1 MKPIFGQN
9 TANRYRL
16 VLFSVLSFVLIFLD
30 HRFDFLDPVRFT
42 LSIATT
48 PIQYVANIP
57 GEIINWSESSV
68 RTRSELEEDNARLES
83 EVLVLKRRV
92 QKLASTV
99 AENTR
104 LKELMNATD
113 TVDDEVLIAEIIGV
127 DPDPYRHEAI
137 VNKGSADKVFVGQ
150 AVLDAEGLM
159 GQVIEVG
166 PFSSRVL
173 LISDISH
180 GIPVHVNRNGVRA
193 IAVGSGKLDQLDLIH
208 VPDTADIVRGDL
220 LVSSGL
226 GGRFPKGYP
235 VGVVTR
241 VEHDPGRPF
250 ALVEAKPMAN
260 LDRSRHVLLVFSE
273 ESRRLIPLLSDI
285 GKDKDKAAQAC
296 TPTDD
301 QPAQATEQEQAA
313 DQEEATDGE

>member
-1 MKPIFGQN
+1 
-9 TANRYRL
+9 
-16 VLFSVLSFVLIFLD
+16 VLSLTLIFLD
-30 HRFDFLDPVRFT
+30 HRFDFLNPVRFT
-42 LSIATT
+42 LSIVTS
-48 PIQYVANIP
+48 PIQYVASIP
-57 GEIINWSESSV
+57 AEIAHWSQSSV
-68 RTRSELEEDNARLES
+68 VSRGELEEENARLNA

-113 TVDDEVLIAEIIGV
+113 VVDDQVLIAEIIGV

-137 VNKGSADKVFVGQ
+137 VNKGAGDDVFVGQ

-166 PFSSRVL
+166 PLSSRVL

-273 ESRRLIPLLSDI
+273 ESRRLVPLLSGVGGSD
-285 GKDKDKAAQAC
+285 DTEVQAGV
-296 TPTDD
+296 D
-301 QPAQATEQEQAA
+301 QEGAEQEATAAPESAA
-313 DQEEATDGE
+313 DAATGDAGSGTGVDETSQQTESANGN

>member
-1 MKPIFGQN
+1 M
-9 TANRYRL
+9 
-16 VLFSVLSFVLIFLD
+16 LFTVISFVLIFMD
-30 HRFDFLDPVRFT
+30 HRFDFLKPVRFT
-42 LSIATT
+42 LSIAAA

-57 GEIINWSESSV
+57 SQLVAWSEDGM
-68 RTRSELEEDNARLES
+68 RSRADLEEENARLQS

-104 LKELMNATD
+104 LKELMNASD
-113 TVDDEVLIAEIIGV
+113 VVDDQVLIAEIIGV
-127 DPDPYRHEAI
+127 DPDPYRHEAV
-137 VNKGSADKVFVGQ
+137 VNKGSQDNVYVGQ

-166 PFSSRVL
+166 LLSSRVL

-193 IAVGSGKLDQLDLIH
+193 IAVGSGKLDQLSLIH

-235 VGVVTR
+235 VGVVTK
-241 VEHDPGRPF
+241 VEHDPGQPF

-273 ESRRLIPLLSDI
+273 ESRRLVPLLSGEGAPGAGDS
-285 GKDKDKAAQAC
+285 AAEAKSSDNDNGEA
-296 TPTDD
+296 DD
-301 QPAQATEQEQAA
+301 GQ
-313 DQEEATDGE
+313 

>member
-16 VLFSVLSFVLIFLD
+16 ILFTVISFMLIFVD
-30 HRFDFLDPVRFT
+30 HRFNVLSPVRFT
-42 LSIATT
+42 LTIFTS
-48 PIQYVANIP
+48 PIQYIADIP
-57 GEIINWSESSV
+57 AQLMTWSEASV
-68 RTRSELEEDNARLES
+68 RNTGELEAENASLQS

-113 TVDDEVLIAEIIGV
+113 VVDDQVLIAEIIGV

-137 VNKGSADKVFVGQ
+137 VNKGKPENVYVGQ

-159 GQVIEVG
+159 GQIIEVG
-166 PFSSRVL
+166 LFSSRVL

-193 IAVGSGKLDQLDLIH
+193 IAVGSGTLDSLKLIH
-208 VPDTADIVRGDL
+208 VPDTADIVVGDL

-235 VGVVTR
+235 VGVVTT
-241 VEHDPGRPF
+241 VEHDPGQPF
-250 ALVEAKPMAN
+250 AVVNAKPMAN
-260 LDRSRHVLLVFSE
+260 LDRSRYVLLVFSE
-273 ESRRLIPLLSDI
+273 ETRQLEGAMDTSPPPEAGDDAAD
-285 GKDKDKAAQAC
+285 GKETIDN
-296 TPTDD
+296 TV
-301 QPAQATEQEQAA
+301 ATEGAEP
-313 DQEEATDGE
+313 

>member
-1 MKPIFGQN
+1 MILFTIISFILIFIDH
-9 TANRYRL
+9 RYD
-16 VLFSVLSFVLIFLD
+16 VLS
-30 HRFDFLDPVRFT
+30 PVRFT
-42 LSIATT
+42 LTIATT
-48 PIQYVANIP
+48 PIQYIADIP
-57 GEIINWSESSV
+57 AQLMSWSEASV
-68 RTRSELEEDNARLES
+68 RSHSELEAENESLKS

-113 TVDDEVLIAEIIGV
+113 IVDDQVLIAEIIGV

-137 VNKGSADKVFVGQ
+137 VNKGFQDKVYVGQ

-159 GQVIEVG
+159 GQVVEVG
-166 PFSSRVL
+166 LISSRVL

-193 IAVGSGKLDQLDLIH
+193 IAVGSGALDNLKLIH
-208 VPDTADIVRGDL
+208 VPDTADIIVGDL

-235 VGVVTR
+235 VGVVTT
-241 VEHDPGRPF
+241 VEHDPGQPF
-250 ALVEAKPMAN
+250 ALVNAKPMAN
-260 LDRSRHVLLVFSE
+260 LDRSRYVLLVFSE
-273 ESRRLIPLLSDI
+273 EARQLEASLNTKMPIQDESLDAEHQDVDPRHVEAGRD
-285 GKDKDKAAQAC
+285 Q
-296 TPTDD
+296 DD
-301 QPAQATEQEQAA
+301 QEAA
-313 DQEEATDGE
+313 P

>member
-1 MKPIFGQN
+1 MI
-9 TANRYRL
+9 
-16 VLFSVLSFVLIFLD
+16 LFSIISFVLIFLD
-30 HRFDFLDPVRFT
+30 HRFDYLKPVRFT
-42 LSIATT
+42 LSIATA
-48 PIQYVANIP
+48 PIQYVANMP
-57 GEIINWSESSV
+57 VQLVAWSESSV
-68 RTRSELEEDNARLES
+68 RSRSDLEDENARLQS

-113 TVDDEVLIAEIIGV
+113 VVDDQVLIAEIIGV

-137 VNKGSADKVFVGQ
+137 VNKGSSDDVYVGQ

-166 PFSSRVL
+166 ALSSRVL

-193 IAVGSGKLDQLDLIH
+193 IAVGSGKLDQLNLIH

-235 VGVVTR
+235 VGVVTM
-241 VEHDPGRPF
+241 VEHDPGQPF

-273 ESRRLIPLLSDI
+273 ESRKLVPLLFGEGAPGGKPESKPAEDEAEAPEQTDAGADI
-285 GKDKDKAAQAC
+285 
-296 TPTDD
+296 
-301 QPAQATEQEQAA
+301 ATEADNQEAA
-313 DQEEATDGE
+313 DGE

>member
-1 MKPIFGQN
+1 M
-9 TANRYRL
+9 
-16 VLFSVLSFVLIFLD
+16 LFTVISFVLIFMD
-30 HRFDFLDPVRFT
+30 HRFDFLKPVRFT
-42 LSIATT
+42 LSIATA
-48 PIQYVANIP
+48 PVQYVANMP
-57 GEIINWSESSV
+57 GQLIAWSEDGM
-68 RTRSELEEDNARLES
+68 RSRADLEEENARLQS

-104 LKELMNATD
+104 LKELMNASD
-113 TVDDEVLIAEIIGV
+113 VVDDQVLIAEIIGV
-127 DPDPYRHEAI
+127 DPDPYRHEAV
-137 VNKGSADKVFVGQ
+137 VNKGSQDNVYVGQ

-166 PFSSRVL
+166 LLSSRVL

-193 IAVGSGKLDQLDLIH
+193 IAVGSGKLDQLSLIH

-241 VEHDPGRPF
+241 VEHDPGQPF

-273 ESRRLIPLLSDI
+273 ESRRLVPLLS
-285 GKDKDKAAQAC
+285 GAGAPQAEAK
-296 TPTDD
+296 TDSPQD
-301 QPAQATEQEQAA
+301 DTAEA
-313 DQEEATDGE
+313 DDGQ

>member
-1 MKPIFGQN
+1 M
-9 TANRYRL
+9 
-16 VLFSVLSFVLIFLD
+16 LFAIISFALIFVD
-30 HRFDFLDPVRFT
+30 HRSDVLDPVRFT
-42 LSIATT
+42 LSIATA
-48 PIQYVANIP
+48 PIQYVADIP
-57 GEIINWSESSV
+57 AQVASWSRSSV
-68 RTRSELEEDNARLES
+68 RSRGELEEENARLQS

-104 LKELMNATD
+104 LKELMNASD
-113 TVDDEVLIAEIIGV
+113 LVDDQVLIAEIIGV

-137 VNKGSADKVFVGQ
+137 VNKGAGEAVFVGQ

-173 LISDISH
+173 LITDISH

-193 IAVGSGKLDQLDLIH
+193 IAVGSGKLDQLSLIH

-235 VGVVTR
+235 VGVVTK
-241 VEHDPGRPF
+241 VEHDPGQPF
-250 ALVEAKPMAN
+250 AIVEAKPMAN

-273 ESRRLIPLLSDI
+273 ESRKLVPLLFGNQQPEDAEPEASSSEAVTPAEETPDADTSDTAEDI
-285 GKDKDKAAQAC
+285 D
-296 TPTDD
+296 P
-301 QPAQATEQEQAA
+301 
-313 DQEEATDGE
+313 DQEVSDGQ